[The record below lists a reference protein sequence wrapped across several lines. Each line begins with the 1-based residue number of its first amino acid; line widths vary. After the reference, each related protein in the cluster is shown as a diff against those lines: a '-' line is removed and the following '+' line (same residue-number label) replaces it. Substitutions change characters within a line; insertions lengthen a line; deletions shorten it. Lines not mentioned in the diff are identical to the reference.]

1 MFIALDDENFGILV
15 CSSAPAKRNV
25 EYGMKAH
32 FYTTT
37 LAWMRLSAVKL
48 LSALDCQSPEPKLVL
63 STLVTTLLPHRSPSP
78 IEGEQ
83 VSAACCVNPAAREF
97 ESCCLNLR
105 HNAGWFFHPILKHH
119 LTSHSKELRN
129 AYLLHTA
136 PVDQLSEQD
145 IHIIYLEPTI
155 QGRNAMEMESL
166 RDLFIE
172 ELKDLYSAENQIV
185 KALPKM
191 IKKAASR
198 ELKSGFEQHL
208 KETQVHVE
216 RLEKIFQELDE
227 SPRGKKCKGMEGVI
241 ADGKEWMEE
250 DAEPEVMDAGLIGA
264 AQRVEHY
271 EMAGYGCVRTY
282 AELLGHSN
290 FVDLLQQTLDEE
302 KATDEKLT
310 QLARKINVQAEKA
323 A

>member
-1 MFIALDDENFGILV
+1 
-15 CSSAPAKRNV
+15 
-25 EYGMKAH
+25 
-32 FYTTT
+32 
-37 LAWMRLSAVKL
+37 
-48 LSALDCQSPEPKLVL
+48 
-63 STLVTTLLPHRSPSP
+63 
-78 IEGEQ
+78 
-83 VSAACCVNPAAREF
+83 
-97 ESCCLNLR
+97 
-105 HNAGWFFHPILKHH
+105 
-119 LTSHSKELRN
+119 
-129 AYLLHTA
+129 
-136 PVDQLSEQD
+136 
-145 IHIIYLEPTI
+145 
-155 QGRNAMEMESL
+155 MEMESL
-166 RDLFIE
+166 RDLFVD
-172 ELKDLYSAENQIV
+172 ELKDLYSAENQIL

-191 IKKAASR
+191 IKKAASK

-208 KETQVHVE
+208 KETQGHVE

-227 SPRGKKCKGMEGVI
+227 SPRGKKCKGMEGII

-264 AQRVEHY
+264 AQHVEHY

-290 FVDLLQQTLDEE
+290 FADLLQQTLDEE